1 MAKAPGKAYRH
12 GISLVELF
20 DMFPDDAT
28 AERWFVETRWP
39 DGVACIHC
47 GSVNVSDRSK
57 HPTMPFH
64 CRDCRR
70 FFSVKAGTVMQSS
83 KLGYRKWALA
93 IYIVTTSIKG
103 TSSMKLHRDI
113 DVSQKTAWHMA
124 HRIRDSWASGA
135 SPFSGPVEVDETYI
149 GGKEKNKHASKR
161 LRAGR
166 GTVGKTAVVGA
177 KDRDT
182 GKVSVAVVK
191 STDRPTLT
199 GFVADNTMDET
210 AMVYTDEHRGYRG
223 MINHA
228 AVPHSRG
235 EYVRGEVHTNGI
247 ESHWSMF
254 KRGIIGVYHHI
265 SPKHT
270 HRYATE
276 FAGRHNDRPL
286 DTIDQ
291 MKAMV
296 RGMEGK
302 RLRYADL
309 TANEED
315 AA

>member
-1 MAKAPGKAYRH
+1 
-12 GISLVELF
+12 
-20 DMFPDDAT
+20 
-28 AERWFVETRWP
+28 
-39 DGVACIHC
+39 
-47 GSVNVSDRSK
+47 
-57 HPTMPFH
+57 MPFH

-161 LRAGR
+161 LHAGR

-177 KDRDT
+177 KDRAT

-199 GFVADNTMDET
+199 GFVVDNTMDET
-210 AMVYTDEHRGYRG
+210 AMVYTDEHAGYQG

-247 ESHWSMF
+247 ESHWSLF
-254 KRGIIGVYHHI
+254 KRGIIGTYHHI